1 MPQLGV
7 HRLQIK
13 DTTCCNEDQRSHV
26 PQLRPGEAKYINKI
40 FKISLCLHLKLI
52 QKRKIVLV
60 TQLCPTLCK
69 SMDYSPPGSSVHG
82 IFKARILEW
91 VAISFSRN
99 SSQVRDQTWASCIS
113 CLGRQILYHC
123 TTWEAHLISR
133 QSSKNRLLS
142 LCFILTMTFYGRLY
156 SHPNKVRKL

>member
-40 FKISLCLHLKLI
+40 FKKSLCLHLKLI

-91 VAISFSRN
+91 GPIPFSRG
-99 SSQVRDQTWASCIS
+99 SSLPRARTWVSCIV
-113 CLGRQILYHC
+113 GRFFTVSATRKAQ
-123 TTWEAHLISR
+123 LI
-133 QSSKNRLLS
+133 QSYVFKYIS
-142 LCFILTMTFYGRLY
+142 I
-156 SHPNKVRKL
+156 KLE